1 MRRVNV
7 VLELNVLC
15 SCMWVKELLL
25 PILDNSLT
33 YLFNAIPEEPS
44 LSELYKVLLNN

>member
-1 MRRVNV
+1 
-7 VLELNVLC
+7 
-15 SCMWVKELLL
+15 MWVKELLL

-33 YLFNAIPEEPS
+33 YLFNTIPEEPS